1 MIIDIYQDAR
11 LIAHA
16 ASVDSR
22 QAWERAV
29 QFIDQRSIALGAED
43 SGTITFNPIGY
54 ARGEFWAVASPES
67 AECGE

>member
-1 MIIDIYQDAR
+1 MIIDIYQDSR

-29 QFIDQRSIALGAED
+29 RFIDQRSSALGAED

-54 ARGEFWAVASPES
+54 SRGGFWAVAADEV
-67 AECGE
+67 GK